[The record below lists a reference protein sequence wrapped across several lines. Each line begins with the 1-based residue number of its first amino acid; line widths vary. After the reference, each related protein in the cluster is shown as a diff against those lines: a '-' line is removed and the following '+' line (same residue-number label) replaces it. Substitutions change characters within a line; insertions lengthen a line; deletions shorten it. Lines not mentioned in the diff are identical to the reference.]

1 MDALKRLSFKAKFT
15 VTIIAIAG
23 LFLLSSIVAL
33 MVNQTLSTDAQKI
46 ADDYLPEINYLLQ
59 ADRDLYQAQ
68 IAERSILFLPTG
80 NPQINAFKDQY
91 LENVEQAKN
100 RVQKFFDSAQDE
112 SLNSY
117 NQNFT
122 KNYEQWLQLTK
133 QYVMAK
139 AQGDTITKDSEK
151 LIADSEQSF
160 QAMRTVLD
168 ELGELRLAQV
178 TEFTAEIK
186 THSSESQTLLLG
198 ILIIGMAVSLAVV
211 LFIPGLV
218 VQPLKKVSDRLLDI
232 SEGEG
237 DLTARIEL
245 KQNDELGKMV
255 LYFNNFMDKLQ
266 DVIGTIQS
274 TASSVEDNTFK
285 LSADAATSKDSIDH
299 QHQALTQVA
308 TAVNEMA
315 AAIQEVAQ
323 NTSDTADEAR
333 KASSLSE
340 SGQNIVHSTTTQI
353 QALAEQVQTA
363 AGMISHVEEE
373 ANNVNSV
380 IDVIG
385 GIAEQTNL
393 LALNAAIEAA
403 RAGEQGRG
411 FAVVADEVRTLA
423 SRTQEST
430 QDIQRMLQKLQQGVT
445 DAVTAMNTS
454 SDSAQKTVETT
465 QGASSTL
472 DQIQESVSN
481 IARMAIQIATAAD
494 EQSEVTEDINRN
506 LTEIN
511 TYAETSAEI
520 ATSTQEASAELQHM
534 TKHLNDAVQNF
545 KV

>member
-15 VTIIAIAG
+15 ITIIAIAG

-100 RVQKFFDSAQDE
+100 RVQKFFESAQDE

-186 THSSESQTLLLG
+186 THSNESQTLLLG

-232 SEGEG
+232 SSGEG

-285 LSADAATSKDSIDH
+285 LSADAATSKESIDH

>member
-15 VTIIAIAG
+15 ITIIAIAG

-46 ADDYLPEINYLLQ
+46 ADNYLPEINYLLQ

-285 LSADAATSKDSIDH
+285 LSADAATSKESIDH

-520 ATSTQEASAELQHM
+520 ATSTQEASAELQQM

>member
-15 VTIIAIAG
+15 ITIIAIAG

-46 ADDYLPEINYLLQ
+46 ADNYLPEINYLLQ

-285 LSADAATSKDSIDH
+285 LSADAATSKESIDH

>member
-23 LFLLSSIVAL
+23 LFLLSSIMAL

>member
-178 TEFTAEIK
+178 TEFTSEIK

>member
-1 MDALKRLSFKAKFT
+1 
-15 VTIIAIAG
+15 
-23 LFLLSSIVAL
+23 
-33 MVNQTLSTDAQKI
+33 
-46 ADDYLPEINYLLQ
+46 
-59 ADRDLYQAQ
+59 
-68 IAERSILFLPTG
+68 
-80 NPQINAFKDQY
+80 
-91 LENVEQAKN
+91 
-100 RVQKFFDSAQDE
+100 
-112 SLNSY
+112 
-117 NQNFT
+117 
-122 KNYEQWLQLTK
+122 
-133 QYVMAK
+133 MAK

-285 LSADAATSKDSIDH
+285 LSADAATSKESIDH

>member
-15 VTIIAIAG
+15 ITIIAIAG

-46 ADDYLPEINYLLQ
+46 ADNYLPEINYLLQ

-68 IAERSILFLPTG
+68 IAERSILFLPPG

-285 LSADAATSKDSIDH
+285 LSADAATSKESIDH